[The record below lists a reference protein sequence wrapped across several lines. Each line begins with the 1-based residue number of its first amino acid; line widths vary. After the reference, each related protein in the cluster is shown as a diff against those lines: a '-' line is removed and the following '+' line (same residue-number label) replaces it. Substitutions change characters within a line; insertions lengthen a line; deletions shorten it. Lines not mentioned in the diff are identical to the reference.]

1 MNDSKDDTPTPE
13 EPRPG
18 AAQPE
23 AAQPEATQP
32 EAAQSGSAQPGAA
45 PGEGPKR
52 RSPIPIRWHHTGFDL
67 TVASVQAAVA
77 AVTMAIALLGA
88 FFVHDEYQDRRQAR
102 MTRAWEL
109 LNDTREIRFFNV
121 GQIEALQSLHLS
133 GANLRRVNLESRY
146 LEEIE
151 LRGGDFYGAHF
162 SAANMAGA
170 DLREAVLQATRLDLA
185 NLTEARLDGA
195 DLSKAILSRARL
207 IGASLRRVDLTE
219 AVLAGT
225 DLSGADLRRVRG
237 LTAEQLA
244 EACAKPEQPPELP
257 DGLSPPPACD

>member
-1 MNDSKDDTPTPE
+1 MNGSDDDTPDDAPKQDPE
-13 EPRPG
+13 RPAPPG
-18 AAQPE
+18 QE
-23 AAQPEATQP
+23 GQDQER
-32 EAAQSGSAQPGAA
+32 SAGQGQR
-45 PGEGPKR
+45 R

-67 TVASVQAAVA
+67 TVASVQASVA

-88 FFVHDEYQDRRQAR
+88 FFIHDEYQDRRQAR

-146 LEEIE
+146 LEGIE
-151 LRGGDFYGAHF
+151 LRGADFYGAHF
-162 SAANMAGA
+162 SAANLAGA
-170 DLREAVLQATRLDLA
+170 DLRDAVLQATRLDIV

-195 DLSKAILSRARL
+195 DMSQAILSRARL
-207 IGASLRRVDLTE
+207 IDASLRGVDLTE

-225 DLSGADLRRVRG
+225 DLSGANLRRARG
-237 LTAEQLA
+237 LTSEQLA
-244 EACAKPEQPPELP
+244 EACATPERPPELP
-257 DGLSPPPACD
+257 DGLPSPPVCE

>member
-1 MNDSKDDTPTPE
+1 MNDSKDDPPNPETPKRETPGPEGPTPG
-13 EPRPG
+13 G
-18 AAQPE
+18 AGQEAQG
-23 AAQPEATQP
+23 QR
-32 EAAQSGSAQPGAA
+32 AQSG
-45 PGEGPKR
+45 EGLAGQGQR
-52 RSPIPIRWHHTGFDL
+52 RRPPIPIRWHHTGFDL

-162 SAANMAGA
+162 SAANLAGA
-170 DLREAVLQATRLDLA
+170 DLRDAVLQATRLDIA
-185 NLTEARLDGA
+185 NLTGARLDGA
-195 DLSKAILSRARL
+195 DLSYAILSRARL
-207 IGASLRRVDLTE
+207 IDASLRGADLTE
-219 AVLAGT
+219 AVLSGAK
-225 DLSGADLRRVRG
+225 LSGANLRRVRG
-237 LTAEQLA
+237 LTPEQVA
-244 EACAKPEQPPELP
+244 GACADPERPPELP
-257 DGLSPPPACD
+257 AGLPPPPACE

>member
-1 MNDSKDDTPTPE
+1 MTDSKDHAPE
-13 EPRPG
+13 PEAPESKAPSSAPPKPEPPRSKTAKPGEASG
-18 AAQPE
+18 AA
-23 AAQPEATQP
+23 
-32 EAAQSGSAQPGAA
+32 SR
-45 PGEGPKR
+45 R

-88 FFVHDEYQDRRQAR
+88 FFIHDEYQDRRQAR

-109 LNDTREIRFFNV
+109 LHSTREIRFFNS

-146 LEEIE
+146 LEGIE
-151 LRGGDFYGAHF
+151 LRGADFYDAHF
-162 SAANMAGA
+162 SAANLAGA
-170 DLREAVLQATRLDLA
+170 DLRDTVLHGARMDIV

-195 DLSKAILSRARL
+195 DMSKAILSRARL
-207 IGASLRRVDLTE
+207 IDASLRGVDLTE

-225 DLSGADLRRVRG
+225 NLSGANLRRARG

-244 EACAKPEQPPELP
+244 GACATPERPPELP
-257 DGLSPPPACD
+257 DGLPPPPACE

>member
-1 MNDSKDDTPTPE
+1 MNDSNDDAPGDRPKPDTAKQETAGPEAPNQATLNQGTPNQD
-13 EPRPG
+13 PG
-18 AAQPE
+18 AGQG
-23 AAQPEATQP
+23 Q
-32 EAAQSGSAQPGAA
+32 
-45 PGEGPKR
+45 R
-52 RSPIPIRWHHTGFDL
+52 RRPPIPIRWHHTGFDL

-162 SAANMAGA
+162 SAANLAGA
-170 DLREAVLQATRLDLA
+170 DLRDAVLQATRLDIA
-185 NLTEARLDGA
+185 NLTGARLDGA
-195 DLSKAILSRARL
+195 DLSHAILSRARL
-207 IGASLRRVDLTE
+207 IDASLRGADLTE
-219 AVLAGT
+219 AVLSGAK
-225 DLSGADLRRVRG
+225 LSGANLRRVRG
-237 LTAEQLA
+237 LTPEQVA
-244 EACAKPEQPPELP
+244 GACADPERPPELP
-257 DGLSPPPACD
+257 AGLPPPPACE